1 MDYTNKSCLI
11 YRSRSE
17 DFLSQPQFQEHPT
30 PQDYLPPKPQQVDVE
45 RPGKQVYRI
54 ELLFTI
60 DTGNISKFNFLFI
73 HSFHLQQIFEKGNQA
88 EASTQQEEKS
98 VKAKAATEVFRKNFP
113 KLLETVEPPKLA
125 AVLFAEKIISDAV
138 LKEFCNSTS
147 NNQGGQTLKLLHDV
161 LSVIETDPE
170 YFGQVCTAL
179 EKDYASNAE
188 KLRGNI
194 PGSCTLGL
202 QYNECVSHALP
213 FI

>member
-1 MDYTNKSCLI
+1 MDYTNESFLI

-17 DFLSQPQFQEHPT
+17 DFPSQPQFKEHPT
-30 PQDYLPPKPQQVDVE
+30 PQDYLPPTQQVDVE
-45 RPGKQVYRI
+45 RPGKQGYRI

-60 DTGNISKFNFLFI
+60 DTGNISKFKFSFILPTTNFW
-73 HSFHLQQIFEKGNQA
+73 KGNQA
-88 EASTQQEEKS
+88 EASTQLEEKS
-98 VKAKAATEVFRKNFP
+98 IKAKAATEVFRKNFP

-194 PGSCTLGL
+194 PGSCTQGM
-202 QYNECVSHALP
+202 QYNECVIHALP

>member
-1 MDYTNKSCLI
+1 MNYCLLSI
-11 YRSRSE
+11 LVILVSLISRS
-17 DFLSQPQFQEHPT
+17 F
-30 PQDYLPPKPQQVDVE
+30 Y
-45 RPGKQVYRI
+45 
-54 ELLFTI
+54 
-60 DTGNISKFNFLFI
+60 
-73 HSFHLQQIFEKGNQA
+73 LQQIFGKGNQA
-88 EASTQQEEKS
+88 EASTQQKEKS

-194 PGSCTLGL
+194 PGSCILGNCNPCITI
-202 QYNECVSHALP
+202 YLP
-213 FI
+213 ADEFKSYLEELTKDKANGEHETPMLRKEQAQFKFLLL